1 MSGELTGKVAI
12 VTGAGQG
19 IGRGCAEALAAADAA
34 VVVAELNPST
44 GHEVAEAILAADG
57 RAWFRRTDVT
67 KATEV
72 DALIR
77 ETLDHFGQLDIL
89 VNNVGTHI
97 PGTILETTE
106 EQWDFLL
113 TLNLKSVYLCCR
125 AALPALLRT
134 KGSII
139 NISSMTG
146 LVGQRD
152 GVAYSASKG
161 GIIALTKSL
170 ALDHAAQ
177 GVRVNCICP
186 GNVDTPLMR
195 AWIGRQRD
203 PEAVRA
209 RVMTAQPVGRLADPQ
224 EIGRVAV
231 FLASD
236 AASFVTG
243 VALSVDGGATLGY

>member
-1 MSGELTGKVAI
+1 MSGVLAGKVAI

-19 IGRGCAEALAAADAA
+19 IGRGCAEALAAAGAA
-34 VVVAELNPST
+34 VVVAEVNPTT
-44 GHEVAEAILAADG
+44 GQEAVKAIQDAGG
-57 RAWFRRTDVT
+57 RAWLRRTDVT
-67 KATEV
+67 NPDDV
-72 DALIR
+72 DGLIHQ
-77 ETLDHFGQLDIL
+77 TLDQWDRLDIL

-134 KGSII
+134 KGCII

-152 GVAYSASKG
+152 GAAYTASKG
-161 GIIALTKSL
+161 GIIALTKAI
-170 ALDHAAQ
+170 ALDHAAG

-186 GNVDTPLMR
+186 GNVDTPLMQ
-195 AWIGRQRD
+195 AWIARQRD
-203 PEAVRA
+203 PEAVRT
-209 RVMTAQPVGRLADPQ
+209 RVMTSQPVGRLADPQ

-236 AASFVTG
+236 AASFMTG
-243 VALSVDGGATLGY
+243 VALPVDGGATLGY